1 MSPGHIEGLQNLV
14 DPGSICWTR
23 NELDLEQASKA
34 SCVIALCGWQG
45 RYTGITAVIFKS
57 TGPLSLYGH
66 QFSFPS
72 NCQFSGKIIVSNQE
86 LFYVV
91 TPRASSVQ
99 PQWQRKGENK
109 RNKNSDNCVFYISEV
124 DFLNG
129 TIRFNDVI

>member
-1 MSPGHIEGLQNLV
+1 MDINLV
-14 DPGSICWTR
+14 
-23 NELDLEQASKA
+23 
-34 SCVIALCGWQG
+34 
-45 RYTGITAVIFKS
+45 F
-57 TGPLSLYGH
+57 H
-66 QFSFPS
+66 QIVS
-72 NCQFSGKIIVSNQE
+72 FSGKIILSNQE